1 MLFYGRKMG
10 ESDEQ
15 NGGWFN
21 EKSLNYCKNHIV
33 SDIHVQWKQQFKS
46 VLDILLL
53 CPGYWV
59 NNRACVFVFLLYSHL
74 PYCVINH
81 WKSRRTYRSVPV
93 LIIVI
98 ILIKL
103 ACIV

>member
-21 EKSLNYCKNHIV
+21 EKSLNYCKNYIV
-33 SDIHVQWKQQFKS
+33 SDIHIQWKQQFKS

-59 NNRACVFVFLLYSHL
+59 NNRACVFVSFTLLRHKPLEKPAY
-74 PYCVINH
+74 I
-81 WKSRRTYRSVPV
+81 
-93 LIIVI
+93 
-98 ILIKL
+98 
-103 ACIV
+103 

>member
-53 CPGYWV
+53 GQ
-59 NNRACVFVFLLYSHL
+59 
-74 PYCVINH
+74 
-81 WKSRRTYRSVPV
+81 
-93 LIIVI
+93 
-98 ILIKL
+98 
-103 ACIV
+103 

>member
-21 EKSLNYCKNHIV
+21 EKSLNYCKNYIV
-33 SDIHVQWKQQFKS
+33 SDIHVHVQWKQQFKS

-59 NNRACVFVFLLYSHL
+59 NNRACMHCL
-74 PYCVINH
+74 
-81 WKSRRTYRSVPV
+81 KSEYRSLFVILF
-93 LIIVI
+93 LIFI
-98 ILIKL
+98 ILHL
-103 ACIV
+103 F